1 MTPYNIQNILVPM
14 DLSETSLN
22 ALQTAVSL
30 AKKNKAD
37 IHLLFV
43 DEPLASLSD
52 LTTETLLSKE
62 ANMDVLMAL
71 AGSVKQKDDI
81 LPQVTEE
88 KGNVVECI
96 VKTAIKIEADL
107 VVMGTHGASGF
118 RDGFIGSTT
127 YGVIKYSTCPVLTIP
142 PRRKFTSF
150 KKVLFPIKPISGAF
164 LPYDVASHFLAS
176 NSLINVLGLSY
187 LNISRETAVLDKI
200 VEEFRDRWEA
210 EKVNI
215 ETSWSLGTSV
225 ANDILQ
231 FAQQNNPELIV
242 LTSVLDA
249 IPKPNFIGPNAQKV
263 INGARV
269 PVLHIKKMG
278 VQVATKIA

>member
-1 MTPYNIQNILVPM
+1 
-14 DLSETSLN
+14 
-22 ALQTAVSL
+22 
-30 AKKNKAD
+30 
-37 IHLLFV
+37 
-43 DEPLASLSD
+43 
-52 LTTETLLSKE
+52 
-62 ANMDVLMAL
+62 
-71 AGSVKQKDDI
+71 
-81 LPQVTEE
+81 
-88 KGNVVECI
+88 
-96 VKTAIKIEADL
+96 
-107 VVMGTHGASGF
+107 VMGTHGASGF

-142 PRRKFTSF
+142 PRKKFSSF

-187 LNISRETAVLDKI
+187 LNISRETDVLDKI
-200 VEEFRDRWEA
+200 VEEFRDRWEN
-210 EKVNI
+210 ENVNI
-215 ETSWSLGTSV
+215 ETSWSQGTSV

-231 FAQQNNPELIV
+231 FAQFNNPELIV

-249 IPKPNFIGPNAQKV
+249 VPKANFVGPNTQKI

-269 PVLHIKKMG
+269 PILHIKKMG

>member
-1 MTPYNIQNILVPM
+1 MNPYTIQNILVPM

-22 ALQTAVSL
+22 AMQTAVSL
-30 AKKNKAD
+30 AKKNKAN
-37 IHLLFV
+37 IHLLYV
-43 DEPLASLSD
+43 DEPLSSLSD
-52 LTTETLLSKE
+52 SLSESLLSNE

-71 AGSVKQKDDI
+71 AGSVKQRDG
-81 LPQVTEE
+81 LALQVAEE
-88 KGNVVECI
+88 KGNAVECI
-96 VKTAIKIEADL
+96 VKTALRIDADL

-118 RDGFIGSTT
+118 RDGFIGSTA
-127 YGVIKYSTCPVLTIP
+127 YGAIKYSTCPVLTIP
-142 PRRKFTSF
+142 PRQKFSSF

-164 LPYDVASHFLAS
+164 LPFDVASHFLAPD
-176 NSLINVLGLSY
+176 SLINVLGLSY
-187 LNISRETAVLDKI
+187 LNISRETDVLDKI
-200 VEEFRDRWEA
+200 VEESRDHWEA
-210 EKVNI
+210 EKVKV

-231 FAQQNNPELIV
+231 FAQQKSPELIV

-278 VQVATKIA
+278 VPVPTKLV